1 MDQHLVNLLPLPT
14 VVDELFRVVAILTD
28 PIVTNHLPPRHHD
41 PSDLLGQL
49 DELQAVANLHQRPAV
64 AKRLQDISLPP
75 IPERLKLVTRLG
87 PLLVPQD
94 LGSLEDMMMSSLIL
108 GLIPRPQLLANPAYL
123 ISLDLMQPLLLG
135 DQRQL
140 LDALHT
146 VPL

>member
-1 MDQHLVNLLPLPT
+1 MDQHLVNLLLLPT

-49 DELQAVANLHQRPAV
+49 DELQAVANLHQHPAV

-94 LGSLEDMMMSSLIL
+94 LDSLEDMMSSLIL
-108 GLIPRPQLLANPAYL
+108 GLIPRPQLLASPAYL

-135 DQRQL
+135 DQ
-140 LDALHT
+140 
-146 VPL
+146 